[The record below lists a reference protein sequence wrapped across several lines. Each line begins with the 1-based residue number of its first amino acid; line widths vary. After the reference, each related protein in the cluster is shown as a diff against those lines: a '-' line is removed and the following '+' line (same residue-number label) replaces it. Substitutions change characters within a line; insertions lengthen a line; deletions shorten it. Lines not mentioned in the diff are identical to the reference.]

1 MICKSIEICYFY
13 LDFLFLLFFI
23 IFFQVIH
30 NLLLSDNIENGEKDE
45 KDEQDVKS
53 ENKGLVKSSL
63 KNSFIDVIPPLLIS
77 TLIELIECSDD
88 MLATFSSLFLEE
100 HSLKNEGKNNEKSST
115 LGHIFNIPELVN
127 IDENSRKYSD
137 FSQVGRSVLSIISN
151 INKND

>member
-1 MICKSIEICYFY
+1 MICKSIEIYYFY
-13 LDFLFLLFFI
+13 LDLLFCI
-23 IFFQVIH
+23 IFYCLFVFQVIH

-45 KDEQDVKS
+45 QDVRS
-53 ENKGLVKSSL
+53 ENKGLIKSSL

>member
-1 MICKSIEICYFY
+1 MICKSIEIYYFY
-13 LDFLFLLFFI
+13 LDLLFCI
-23 IFFQVIH
+23 IFYCLFVFQVIH

-45 KDEQDVKS
+45 KDVKS
-53 ENKGLVKSSL
+53 EDKGLVKSSL

-77 TLIELIECSDD
+77 SLIELIECSDD

-151 INKND
+151 MNKND